1 MIELLQI
8 LTKGTPSQISQNN
21 SHWSRDFWPWI
32 AVAEFFII
40 LFLLLKIFKK
50 KKIAVDPEI
59 SEILNVAKNSDM
71 DMNSLMDNINKSK
84 GLYKQLSTK
93 CHPDRFTDTE
103 ITNKANEIFQEITK
117 NKRDYKRLLEL
128 KTIAETELN
137 ITI

>member
-8 LTKGTPSQISQNN
+8 LIKDTIPHISQNN
-21 SHWSRDFWPWI
+21 SPWSGNFWLWI
-32 AVAEFFII
+32 AAAEFFII

-50 KKIAVDPEI
+50 KKTVVDPEI
-59 SEILNVAKNSDM
+59 SEILSVAKNSDM
-71 DMNSLMDNINKSK
+71 DMNSLMDNINKSR

-93 CHPDRFTDTE
+93 CHPDRFADTE
-103 ITNKANEIFQEITK
+103 ISNKANEIFQEITK

-128 KTIAETELN
+128 KIIAETELN